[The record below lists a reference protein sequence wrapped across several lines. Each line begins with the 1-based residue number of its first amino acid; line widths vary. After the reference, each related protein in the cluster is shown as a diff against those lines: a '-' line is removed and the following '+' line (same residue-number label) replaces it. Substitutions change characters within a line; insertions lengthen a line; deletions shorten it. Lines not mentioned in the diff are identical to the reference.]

1 MQILQVRLVLVIKK
15 IFRMKLLLI
24 FFISILTFLKPA
36 AQDVNTVV
44 KEADRLEAIPDE
56 IAALS
61 KFKEALKIKPTHL
74 HALSKCSEL
83 CSRIGQR
90 QTNSKLRDEY
100 YLAAKIYAQ
109 TALKI
114 DSTNSEANTSMAI
127 MLGRSTLTKSGK
139 EKVAS
144 AKDLKKYVE
153 AAIKSDP
160 NNFLAW
166 HVLGRWH
173 YEISNLNMVERA
185 AVKLFYGGFP
195 PSSLKES
202 IAAFEKSKALTSGFI
217 LNYFEL
223 AKAYHRN
230 NQTDKAIATLNE
242 MMRLP
247 NHTEDDPT
255 IKANGKKLLDD
266 WK

>member
-1 MQILQVRLVLVIKK
+1 
-15 IFRMKLLLI
+15 MKLPLILLVCTLA
-24 FFISILTFLKPA
+24 FFTPA
-36 AQDVNTVV
+36 AQDVTAML
-44 KEADRLEAIPDE
+44 KEADRLEAIPNE
-56 IAALS
+56 AAALA
-61 KFKEALKIKPTHL
+61 KFKEVLKIKFTNV
-74 HALSKCSEL
+74 HALSKSSEL

-90 QTNSKLRDEY
+90 QTSEKVRDDY
-100 YLAAKIYAQ
+100 YTAAKIYAE

-114 DSTNSEANTSMAI
+114 DSTSSEANASMAI

-139 EKVAS
+139 EKVIS

-153 AAIKSDP
+153 AAIKYDP

-173 YEISNLNMVERA
+173 YEISNLNMIERA
-185 AVKLFYGGFP
+185 AVKVFYGGFP

-223 AKAYHRN
+223 ARAYHRN
-230 NQTDKAIATLNE
+230 NEHVKAKATLNE
-242 MMRLP
+242 MLLLP
-247 NHTEDDPT
+247 NHTEDDPALKE
-255 IKANGKKLLDD
+255 KAKKLLKD
-266 WK
+266 WE

>member
-1 MQILQVRLVLVIKK
+1 
-15 IFRMKLLLI
+15 MKLLFV
-24 FFISILTFLKPA
+24 FFISILTFLSA
-36 AQDVNTVV
+36 ASQDVDAII
-44 KEADRLEAIPDE
+44 KEADRLEAVPDE
-56 IAALS
+56 KAALG
-61 KFKEALKIKPTHL
+61 KFKEALKIRPTNL
-74 HALSKCSEL
+74 HALSKSSEL

-90 QTNSKLRDEY
+90 QTNAKVRDDY
-100 YLAAKIYAQ
+100 YTAAKIYAQ
-109 TALKI
+109 TALKL

-153 AAIKSDP
+153 AAIKSNP
-160 NNFLAW
+160 SNFLAW

-173 YEISNLNMVERA
+173 YEISNLNMVERT
-185 AVKLFYGGFP
+185 AVKVFYGSFP

-202 IAAFEKSKALTSGFI
+202 ISAFEKSKALTSGFI
-217 LNYFEL
+217 LNYLEL

-230 NQTDKAIATLNE
+230 NQDTKAIALLKE
-242 MMRLP
+242 MMLIP

-255 IKANGKKLLDD
+255 IKETGKKYLED

>member
-1 MQILQVRLVLVIKK
+1 
-15 IFRMKLLLI
+15 MKLIVAL
-24 FFISILTFLKPA
+24 FISILTFLKPA
-36 AQDVNTVV
+36 AQDVNAII
-44 KEADRLEAIPDE
+44 KEADRLEAVPDE
-56 IAALS
+56 TGALN

-74 HALSKCSEL
+74 HALSKSSEL

-90 QTNSKLRDEY
+90 QKNTTMRDNY
-100 YLAAKIYAQ
+100 YLAAKYYAE

-139 EKVAS
+139 EKVIS

-173 YEISNLNMVERA
+173 YEISNLNMIERA
-185 AVKLFYGGFP
+185 AVRILYGGFP

-202 IAAFEKSKALTSGFI
+202 IKAFEKSKALTSGFI
-217 LNYFEL
+217 LNYLEL

-230 NQTDKAIATLNE
+230 DQNDKAIALLNE
-242 MMRLP
+242 MMRIP
-247 NHTEDDPT
+247 NHTEDDPA
-255 IKANGKKLLDD
+255 IKETGKKLLKD
-266 WK
+266 WQ

>member
-1 MQILQVRLVLVIKK
+1 LLVFL
-15 IFRMKLLLI
+15 
-24 FFISILTFLKPA
+24 ISILTFLKPV
-36 AQDVNTVV
+36 AQDVNAIV

-56 IAALS
+56 LAALS
-61 KFKEALKIKPTHL
+61 KFKEALRVKPIHL
-74 HALSKCSEL
+74 HALSKSSEL

-90 QTNSKLRDEY
+90 QTNTKLRDDY
-100 YLAAKIYAQ
+100 YKAAKVYAE
-109 TALKI
+109 TALMV

-144 AKDLKKYVE
+144 AKDLKKHVD

-173 YEISNLNMVERA
+173 YEISNLNMIERA
-185 AVKLFYGGFP
+185 AVKVFYGGFP
-195 PSSLKES
+195 ASSLKEG
-202 IAAFEKSKALTSGFI
+202 IKAFEKTKALAPGFI
-217 LNYFEL
+217 LNYVEL

-230 NQTDKAIATLNE
+230 NQKDKAKILLNE
-242 MMRLP
+242 MMLLP
-247 NHTEDDPT
+247 NHTQDDPT
-255 IKANGKKLLDD
+255 IKETGKKLLED

>member
-1 MQILQVRLVLVIKK
+1 
-15 IFRMKLLLI
+15 MKLLFVFL
-24 FFISILTFLKPA
+24 ISILTFLKPA
-36 AQDVNTVV
+36 AQDVNMVI
-44 KEADRLEAIPDE
+44 KEADRLEAVPDE
-56 IAALS
+56 NAALA

-90 QTNSKLRDEY
+90 QANTKLRDDY
-100 YLAAKIYAQ
+100 YLAAKIYAE
-109 TALKI
+109 TALRL

-139 EKVAS
+139 EKVVS

-153 AAIKSDP
+153 RAIKSDP

-202 IAAFEKSKALTSGFI
+202 IAAFERSKAITSGFI
-217 LNYFEL
+217 LNYLEL

-230 NQTDKAIATLNE
+230 NQDDKAIALLNE
-242 MMRLP
+242 MLLLP
-247 NHTEDDPT
+247 NHTEDDPA
-255 IKANGKKLLDD
+255 IKEKGKKLIND

>member
-1 MQILQVRLVLVIKK
+1 MKSLLV
-15 IFRMKLLLI
+15 FLI
-24 FFISILTFLKPA
+24 AILTFLKPA
-36 AQDVNTVV
+36 AQDVNAVI
-44 KEADRLEAIPDE
+44 KEADRLEAVPDE
-56 IAALS
+56 NAALV
-61 KFKEALKIKPTHL
+61 KFKEALKIKPTHI

-90 QTNSKLRDEY
+90 QTNAKLRDDY

-139 EKVAS
+139 EKVVS

-153 AAIKSDP
+153 TAIKSDP

-173 YEISNLNMVERA
+173 YEISNLNMIERT
-185 AVKLFYGGFP
+185 AVKLLYGGFP

-202 IAAFEKSKALTSGFI
+202 IAAFERSKAITSGFI
-217 LNYFEL
+217 LNYLEL

-230 NQTDKAIATLNE
+230 NQDDKAIALLNQ
-242 MMRLP
+242 MMLIP
-247 NHTEDDPT
+247 NHTEDDPS
-255 IKANGKKLLDD
+255 IKEKGKVFLNE
-266 WK
+266 WR